1 MERLAW
7 IEILDRHGDVSVR
20 YPVHA
25 WPLRVGRDYSSD
37 IVLDDPYVAANH
49 LEINRLDGGRYQ
61 LTELGSINGLTI
73 DNLRGKQ
80 TDATVSA
87 NDVIRIG
94 QTQLRVRPPDY
105 AVAAEKLL
113 PNNAWLRS
121 WPGLILGFAVLLLAH
136 MLTLWLEYNRDES
149 YKILV
154 EPLLNDIP
162 TLLLWAGFW
171 ALIGRVLSG
180 RANFIAH
187 AVIASMVVA
196 LIMLL
201 NSLLFGYVDFAFNT
215 GLMTNVLSG
224 VTGTLIIGWLFYRH
238 ICLVSR
244 VNRRRLGIT
253 ITILMAGL
261 FGIFYAIDEWT
272 GDDDLASMA
281 YSRTIGP
288 PSMSLMHGK
297 STEEFIAGAGELKL
311 KVDEIKK

>member
-20 YPVHA
+20 HPVHA

-37 IVLDDPYVAANH
+37 LVLDDPYVAANH

-61 LTELGSINGLTI
+61 LTELGSVTGLTI
-73 DNLRGKQ
+73 DSMRGKQ
-80 TDATVSA
+80 TGATVSA

-105 AVAAEKLL
+105 AVAAEKPL
-113 PNNAWLRS
+113 PNNVWLRS
-121 WPGLILGFAVLLLAH
+121 WPGLILGFAILLLAH
-136 MLTLWLEYNRDES
+136 MLTLWLEYNRDDS

-154 EPLLNDIP
+154 EPLLGDIP
-162 TLLLWAGFW
+162 TLLLWAGLW

-187 AVIASMVVA
+187 AVVASMVVA

-215 GLMTNVLSG
+215 SLMTQVLSG
-224 VTGTLIIGWLFYRH
+224 VIGPLLIGWLLYRH

-253 ITILMAGL
+253 LAVLMAALSGM
-261 FGIFYAIDEWT
+261 FYAIEEWT
-272 GDDDLASMA
+272 GDDLSGMD
-281 YSRTIGP
+281 YSHTLGP
-288 PSMSLMHGK
+288 PSMSLVHGK
-297 STEEFIAGAGELKL
+297 STEEFIAGAGVLKS
-311 KVDEIKK
+311 KVDEFKK